1 MSTEHTVAE
10 IHTACSAGF
19 IAVNVNLPVAIA
31 AHQQQP
37 GIMTLRTIIMAA
49 PETVEE
55 ERQRL
60 DYLANLP
67 EDAWI
72 RDEGWWKYRDAV
84 LDGFRRVIAW
94 RSICA

>member
-1 MSTEHTVAE
+1 MSTKHTVAE
-10 IHTACSAGF
+10 ILDICSLGG
-19 IAVNVNLPVAIA
+19 IPVNANVAAAIA

-37 GIMTLRTIIMAA
+37 GIMTLRAIILSA
-49 PETVEE
+49 PKTLEE
-55 ERQRL
+55 EVLRL
-60 DYLANLP
+60 DYMTNLP

>member
-1 MSTEHTVAE
+1 MITASTVTE

-19 IAVNVNLPVAIA
+19 IPVNVDLPCAIA
-31 AHQQQP
+31 AHRQHP

-49 PETVEE
+49 PATVEE

-60 DYLANLP
+60 DYLAGLP
-67 EDAWI
+67 EEAWI

>member
-10 IHTACSAGF
+10 IHNICSLGG
-19 IAVNVNLPVAIA
+19 IPVNANLAIAIA

-37 GIMTLRTIIMAA
+37 GIMTLRTIILAA
-49 PETVEE
+49 PATLEE

-67 EDAWI
+67 DDAWI